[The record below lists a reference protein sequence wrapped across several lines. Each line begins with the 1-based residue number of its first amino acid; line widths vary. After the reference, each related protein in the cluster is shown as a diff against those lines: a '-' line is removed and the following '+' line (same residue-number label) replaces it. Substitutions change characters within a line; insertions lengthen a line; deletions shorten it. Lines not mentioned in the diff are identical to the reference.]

1 MTTVTVKE
9 GSNKIAWLFFVLL
22 LCSIGYI
29 WYQNN
34 VSQKNATEL
43 AKLEQAN
50 AVLRHQD
57 SIKSD
62 SLDKDTRRI
71 NNLRVS
77 EQKISDIAHWA
88 ATTHLNQST
97 RYKSTID
104 RQQTVIDSL
113 SQAPCSEQL
122 VATQSQNTTLK
133 ADNSEKDS
141 TIEEL
146 GTETESYSRQLNQC
160 DEQKANITDELA
172 SAKNLNKGYEHQF
185 ATSKCIN
192 TWTVKHPFLSWL
204 FGIKCK

>member
-9 GSNKIAWLFFVLL
+9 GSNKFAWFLFVLL

-29 WYQNN
+29 FYGRY
-34 VSQKNATEL
+34 VAQKNAL
-43 AKLEQAN
+43 QLVRLEQAN
-50 AVLRHQD
+50 ALLRVQD

-77 EQKISDIAHWA
+77 EHKISDTAHWA
-88 ATTHLNQST
+88 ATTHLNQSV
-97 RYKSTID
+97 RYESTIEE
-104 RQQTVIDSL
+104 QQAVIDSL
-113 SQAPCSEQL
+113 AQAPCSEQL

-133 ADNSEKDS
+133 ADNAEKDS
-141 TIEEL
+141 TIDEL
-146 GTETESYSRQLNQC
+146 GIEAESYSRQLNQC
-160 DEQKANITDELA
+160 DEQRKNDSSELA
-172 SAKNLNKGYEHQF
+172 SSKSLNKNYEKQF